1 MKNNNVMMKYSFT
14 ALLFLTLTTV
24 FSQSKT
30 ELVAQIE
37 AQQKSIDSLKKV
49 IANFDNIV
57 ENRDRSISFLK
68 MDIEELNKEKTELN
82 TKIRAKNAELV
93 QLRKH
98 ALTGTPKLIT
108 LNNTRANLTI
118 PVGKHWVINQFIA
131 DYVSEVEKDSLG
143 NFVGTEIHVFIRT
156 LNDAT
161 LTDVSANKFGPQLYS
176 SIASNHSIQF
186 PLVLTE
192 GTKFSI
198 VVFKGKIGAL
208 TEHPGNVVCSY
219 IEKDN

>member
-1 MKNNNVMMKYSFT
+1 MKFSLT
-14 ALLFLTLTTV
+14 ALFFLTLTSV

-57 ENRDRSISFLK
+57 ENRDRSISYLK
-68 MDIEELNKEKTELN
+68 MDIEDLNKEKTELN

-98 ALTGTPKLIT
+98 ALTGTPKLMT

-118 PVGKHWVINQFIA
+118 PAGKHWVINQFIA
-131 DYVSEVEKDSLG
+131 DYVSDVEKDSAG
-143 NFVGTEIHVFIRT
+143 NFVGTEIHVFIKT
-156 LNDAT
+156 LNDET
-161 LTDVSANKFGPQLYS
+161 LTDISAKKLGPQVYS
-176 SIASNHSIQF
+176 SVANNHSIQF

-198 VVFKGKIGAL
+198 IVLKGKIGAL
-208 TEHPGNVVCSY
+208 TEHPGNVICSY
-219 IEKDN
+219 IEKDNF